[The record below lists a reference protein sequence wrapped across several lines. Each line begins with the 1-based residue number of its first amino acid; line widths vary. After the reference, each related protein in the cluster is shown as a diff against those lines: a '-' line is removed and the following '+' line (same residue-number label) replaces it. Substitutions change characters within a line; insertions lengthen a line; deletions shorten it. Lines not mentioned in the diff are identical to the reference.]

1 MDLEGGFIGM
11 VTYIVL
17 LLWMLRPIV
26 VGKRSVSRYVIDS
39 CEEMSHVFEEEEEEE
54 ELIHEKDRLT
64 HVILISNI

>member
-17 LLWMLRPIV
+17 LLWMLRPIFF
-26 VGKRSVSRYVIDS
+26 GKRSVSRYVIDS

-54 ELIHEKDRLT
+54 ELINEKDRLT